1 VTPVSVPKPSFLDQC
16 VSKGARGGEK
26 RWRSQ
31 DGKRLYTWDWTH
43 GEIEVF
49 NKRGHHLGTLDQG
62 KSVYD
67 FLGMTRQEYALW
79 VAEPSVLPTIIG
91 AHAQHKNLDEIFKE
105 SKEDAPSTFTSPAP
119 RAKELVDWLKTSK
132 FWKRPSAE

>member
-1 VTPVSVPKPSFLDQC
+1 MSNFVEKCLTREAVYDDIDDFIDQWHQ
-16 VSKGARGGEK
+16 AP
-26 RWRSQ
+26 
-31 DGKRLYTWDWTH
+31 
-43 GEIEVF
+43 
-49 NKRGHHLGTLDQG
+49 QG